1 MIYDHFQIKAAFFFT
16 EILNPP
22 LLKASLAKALDA
34 YPLLA
39 GRARKSGSSA
49 AWIDCCGS
57 GVEVVEQVARVTGTD
72 GLVHGYT
79 NEFMD
84 SFARGAFMTK
94 ANDKSSPLMTVT
106 LTEVTYGESLS
117 CRYRGIS
124 AFSCRCAG
132 EGDEDEIEERREESA
147 GAAASPPVPDTAS
160 RMVRTN
166 ASSTS
171 PPPQFNPPS
180 TSLPPIPSRT
190 VPSPGAISPPTIR
203 YAIGLS
209 CSHSAADGCAISAF
223 LGTWVRAGANLPM
236 QHSIHTRGPLLNH
249 GPLDDERQPSPAKY
263 RLLSPLG
270 KAMLMWR
277 FAWHQIGCEVAILR
291 FDREEVE
298 EVKRQAMK
306 RLHGSEQW
314 VSTSNALAA
323 HLWPIMSDLLTGA
336 RKGGRGEG
344 TGLLVPMSVVVNSRK
359 QLGLPTHYCGNVVSI
374 QDVPDGKT
382 EDDLTARA
390 LKVRYASAA
399 SEEEARRDHSYMQR
413 VGTRGQGDS
422 LSYKRM
428 ADMIMGKPGLL
439 WDDISSFSSGAMA
452 HLRFGGASPVG
463 ADLSALSIPGMMFVV
478 APPLGQE
485 GGGEGGKE
493 VRVALP
499 KKLARKLRS
508 SEWQGRVHK
517 FRRWPTARASPA
529 LIPAEGEGGGE
540 GEEKTKVEGG
550 ILGLEEDGK
559 DSHKRSE
566 EGEPTMMK
574 EKVWGL

>member
-1 MIYDHFQIKAAFFFT
+1 
-16 EILNPP
+16 
-22 LLKASLAKALDA
+22 
-34 YPLLA
+34 
-39 GRARKSGSSA
+39 
-49 AWIDCCGS
+49 
-57 GVEVVEQVARVTGTD
+57 
-72 GLVHGYT
+72 
-79 NEFMD
+79 
-84 SFARGAFMTK
+84 
-94 ANDKSSPLMTVT
+94 
-106 LTEVTYGESLS
+106 
-117 CRYRGIS
+117 
-124 AFSCRCAG
+124 
-132 EGDEDEIEERREESA
+132 
-147 GAAASPPVPDTAS
+147 
-160 RMVRTN
+160 
-166 ASSTS
+166 
-171 PPPQFNPPS
+171 
-180 TSLPPIPSRT
+180 
-190 VPSPGAISPPTIR
+190 
-203 YAIGLS
+203 
-209 CSHSAADGCAISAF
+209 
-223 LGTWVRAGANLPM
+223 
-236 QHSIHTRGPLLNH
+236 
-249 GPLDDERQPSPAKY
+249 
-263 RLLSPLG
+263 
-270 KAMLMWR
+270 MLMWR

-550 ILGLEEDGK
+550 ILGLEEDGN